1 MTRNEI
7 ARQQI
12 ACTKLLRTPQLTRRV
27 QFGVHSASQVPLF
40 SITKHCSTYIVDLQT
55 SEPKLSLLKRQPSM
69 ASSHTPTF
77 AILQCTKNGL
87 ESGLSD
93 FFPSTFSKSSHKIHA
108 MFIWLGKVCD
118 LHLRRRQTRCLRS
131 KVFSHC
137 RKV

>member
-27 QFGVHSASQVPLF
+27 QFGIHSASQVPLF

-93 FFPSTFSKSSHKIHA
+93 FF
-108 MFIWLGKVCD
+108 LVR
-118 LHLRRRQTRCLRS
+118 LVNLRTKFTQCLFGLA
-131 KVFSHC
+131 KC
-137 RKV
+137 AIYI